1 MRLAAGKAA
10 KKAVRKAEKQKAV
23 EVEAEAE
30 LGAVEC
36 PKLQKRT
43 KMSEVAAGPEDVEI
57 AAVPCNRY
65 VFGFLMVI
73 DLIDD
78 L

>member
-1 MRLAAGKAA
+1 MRLAAEQAVKKAA
-10 KKAVRKAEKQKAV
+10 RKAEKRKAV

-30 LGAVEC
+30 SGAMEH
-36 PKLQKRT
+36 PKPKKCT
-43 KMSEVAAGPEDVEI
+43 KTMEVAVGPEDIEI

-65 VFGFLMVI
+65 VFGFLVVI
-73 DLIDD
+73 VLIDD